1 MFFFNSASSNNTFYS
16 LYINFLPLLKNKSYL
31 NLGICYNYNLKKNRM
46 YNVDIGYCYKIKMN
60 KINSDLFLSVGP
72 SVGLGKNDNEG
83 GMFILLFLSSRFQ
96 YRISRLFYCGFEL
109 KDYDIVILS
118 PSFYF
123 GMNFFK

>member
-1 MFFFNSASSNNTFYS
+1 
-16 LYINFLPLLKNKSYL
+16 
-31 NLGICYNYNLKKNRM
+31 M